1 MTAHEVADLFRDLE
15 LQLIAS
21 LKRNLGRH
29 EAQEQ
34 REGGNDGVP
43 ENWEAWQAAKLRD
56 LQQFR
61 RENEKIVESV
71 SPVIDQ
77 ETKEL
82 IRGQYAEGGAD
93 GFFSMNDRRVNALL
107 QEMEQAQANVEKAA
121 LRYMDDVYR
130 RTVRGAALGM
140 ATGSMTMQ
148 KAVDL
153 ATKDF
158 LAAGITCIRYRNGR
172 RVNIASYAEMALRT
186 AATRAT
192 LQGEA
197 AQREQLGIDT
207 VLVSQYGAC
216 SDTCLP
222 WQGLVYIDDVFQMY
236 NGPHTLGGTY
246 GVSRNGQQ
254 YPLLS
259 VAVRAGLFHPNC
271 RHTLTTWIEGMSKR
285 PRSMDKAKIEAAS
298 RLEKKQRYLERRVR
312 EAKRQAEGLLDP
324 DAAKQ
329 AKRLVRR
336 RQSELKEFVD
346 AHGDVLRRDPWR
358 ERYDGTAS
366 VSELQELD
374 FSDKPVTM
382 QSISKIRP
390 VESQL
395 LSAADQKRL
404 ANIHKKLLMTVSRAP
419 LGTEYGECYN
429 LNMERLT
436 PQSKSGEKLGR
447 VRLPDFPE
455 PYIAVHN
462 HPNGLTFS
470 VGDIRQVLQRPNL
483 KMLTAVGNDGSIY
496 VMEKESDFDVA
507 MLKQTLREFEK
518 KYPKYTAYADDHLA
532 LVEEFLRKA
541 GRYGLH
547 LYTSRD

>member
-1 MTAHEVADLFRDLE
+1 MTAQEVADLFRDLE

-61 RENEKIVESV
+61 RENEEIVESV

-77 ETKEL
+77 ETKKL

-216 SDTCLP
+216 SNTCLP
-222 WQGLVYIDDVFQMY
+222 WQGLVYIDDVFQAY
-236 NGPHTLGGTY
+236 SGPHTLGGTY

-285 PRSMDKAKIEAAS
+285 PRPMDKAKIEAVNQ
-298 RLEKKQRYLERRVR
+298 LEKKQRYLERRVR

-395 LSAADQKRL
+395 LSAADQRRL

-436 PQSKSGEKLGR
+436 PQPKAGEKLGR

-541 GRYGLH
+541 GGYGLH

>member
-1 MTAHEVADLFRDLE
+1 MTAQEVADLFRDLE

-21 LKRNLGRH
+21 PKRNLGRH

-34 REGGNDGVP
+34 REGGKDGVP

-222 WQGLVYIDDVFQMY
+222 WQGLVYIDDVFQVY
-236 NGPHTLGGTY
+236 SGPHTLGGTY

-285 PRSMDKAKIEAAS
+285 PRPMDKAKIEAAS

-324 DAAKQ
+324 DVAKQ
-329 AKRLVRR
+329 AKRMVRR

-366 VSELQELD
+366 ASELQELD

-395 LSAADQKRL
+395 LSAVDQKRL

-436 PQSKSGEKLGR
+436 PQPKAGEKLGR

-496 VMEKESDFDVA
+496 VMEKESDFDIA

-532 LVEEFLRKA
+532 LVEEFLKKA
-541 GRYGLH
+541 RGYGLH

>member
-1 MTAHEVADLFRDLE
+1 MTAQEVADLFRDLE

-34 REGGNDGVP
+34 REGGKDGVP

-222 WQGLVYIDDVFQMY
+222 WQGLVYIDDVFQAY
-236 NGPHTLGGTY
+236 SGPHTLGGTY

-285 PRSMDKAKIEAAS
+285 PRPMDKAKIEAAS

-374 FSDKPVTM
+374 FSNKPVTM

-395 LSAADQKRL
+395 LSAADQRRL

-436 PQSKSGEKLGR
+436 PQPKAGEKLGR

-541 GRYGLH
+541 GGYGLH

>member
-1 MTAHEVADLFRDLE
+1 MTAQEVADLFRDLE

-34 REGGNDGVP
+34 REGGKDGVP

-56 LQQFR
+56 LQRFR
-61 RENEKIVESV
+61 RENEKIVGSV
-71 SPVIDQ
+71 SPAIDQ

-93 GFFSMNDRRVNALL
+93 GFFSMNDRRVDALL

-130 RTVRGAALGM
+130 RTVRSAALGM

-222 WQGLVYIDDVFQMY
+222 WQGLVYIDDVFQAY
-236 NGPHTLGGTY
+236 SGPHTLGGTY

-285 PRSMDKAKIEAAS
+285 PRPMDKAKIEAVNQ
-298 RLEKKQRYLERRVR
+298 LEKKQRYLERRVR

-395 LSAADQKRL
+395 LSAADQRRL

-436 PQSKSGEKLGR
+436 PQPKAGEKLGR

-541 GRYGLH
+541 GGYGLH

>member
-1 MTAHEVADLFRDLE
+1 MTAQEVADLFRDLE

-56 LQQFR
+56 LQKFR
-61 RENEKIVESV
+61 RENEEIVESV

-77 ETKEL
+77 ETKKL

-216 SDTCLP
+216 SNTCLP
-222 WQGLVYIDDVFQMY
+222 WQGLVYIDDVFQAY
-236 NGPHTLGGTY
+236 SGPHTLGGTY

-285 PRSMDKAKIEAAS
+285 PRPMDKAKIEAVNQ
-298 RLEKKQRYLERRVR
+298 LEKKQRYLERRVR

-395 LSAADQKRL
+395 LSAADQRRL

-436 PQSKSGEKLGR
+436 PQPKAGEKLGR

-541 GRYGLH
+541 GGYGLH

>member
-1 MTAHEVADLFRDLE
+1 MTAQEVADLFRDLE

-21 LKRNLGRH
+21 LKRNLSRH

-34 REGGNDGVP
+34 REGGKDGVP

-82 IRGQYAEGGAD
+82 IRSQYAEGGAD

-222 WQGLVYIDDVFQMY
+222 WQGLVYIDDVFQTY

-285 PRSMDKAKIEAAS
+285 PRPMDKAKIEAAS

-329 AKRLVRR
+329 AKRRVRR

-436 PQSKSGEKLGR
+436 PQPKAGEKLGR

-541 GRYGLH
+541 GGYGLH

>member
-1 MTAHEVADLFRDLE
+1 MTAQEVADLFRDLE

-34 REGGNDGVP
+34 REGGKDGVP

-61 RENEKIVESV
+61 RENEEIVESV

-77 ETKEL
+77 ETKKL

-216 SDTCLP
+216 SNTCLP
-222 WQGLVYIDDVFQMY
+222 WQGLVYIDDVFQAY
-236 NGPHTLGGTY
+236 SGPYTLGGTY

-285 PRSMDKAKIEAAS
+285 PRPMDKAKIEAVNQ
-298 RLEKKQRYLERRVR
+298 LEKKQRYLERRVR

-390 VESQL
+390 VESRL

-436 PQSKSGEKLGR
+436 PQPKAGEKLGR

-470 VGDIRQVLQRPNL
+470 VGDIQQVLERQNL
-483 KMLTAVGNDGSIY
+483 KMLTAVGNNGRVY
-496 VMEKESDFDVA
+496 AMEKAEGFDQEK
-507 MLKQTLREFEK
+507 LFDLLFEVKK
-518 KYPKYTAYADDHLA
+518 KYPEYKTYAEDHVAMVL
-532 LVEEFLRKA
+532 EFFERAKEY
-541 GRYGLH
+541 GIRYQ
-547 LYTSRD
+547 S

>member
-1 MTAHEVADLFRDLE
+1 MTAQEVADLFRDLE

-34 REGGNDGVP
+34 REGGKDGVP

-56 LQQFR
+56 LQRFR
-61 RENEKIVESV
+61 RENEKIVGSV
-71 SPVIDQ
+71 SPAIDQ

-93 GFFSMNDRRVNALL
+93 GFFSMNDRRVDALL

-130 RTVRGAALGM
+130 RTVRSAALGM

-222 WQGLVYIDDVFQMY
+222 WQGLVYIDDVFQAY
-236 NGPHTLGGTY
+236 SGPHTLGGTY

-285 PRSMDKAKIEAAS
+285 PRPMDKAKIEAAS

-436 PQSKSGEKLGR
+436 PQPKAGEKLGR

-507 MLKQTLREFEK
+507 MLKQILGEFEK
-518 KYPKYTAYADDHLA
+518 KYPEYKVYADDHLA
-532 LVEEFLRKA
+532 MVEEFLRKA
-541 GRYGLH
+541 RGYGLH

>member
-1 MTAHEVADLFRDLE
+1 MTAQEVADLFRDLE

-61 RENEKIVESV
+61 RENEEIVESV

-77 ETKEL
+77 ETKKL

-216 SDTCLP
+216 SNTCLP
-222 WQGLVYIDDVFQMY
+222 WQGLVYIDDVFQAY
-236 NGPHTLGGTY
+236 SGPHTLGGTY

-285 PRSMDKAKIEAAS
+285 PRPMDKAKIEAVNQ
-298 RLEKKQRYLERRVR
+298 LEKKQRYLERRVR

-336 RQSELKEFVD
+336 RQSERKEFVD
-346 AHGDVLRRDPWR
+346 AHGDVLCRDPWR

-395 LSAADQKRL
+395 LSAADQRRL

-436 PQSKSGEKLGR
+436 PQPKAGEKLGR

-541 GRYGLH
+541 GGYGLH